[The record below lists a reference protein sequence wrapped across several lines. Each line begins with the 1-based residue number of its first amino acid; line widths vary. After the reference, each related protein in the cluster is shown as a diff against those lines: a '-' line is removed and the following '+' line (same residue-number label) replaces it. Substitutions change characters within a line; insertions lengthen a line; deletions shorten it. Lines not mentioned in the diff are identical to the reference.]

1 MMEIR
6 QQDALDILTTF
17 INGNQNIDRGKKQ
30 NKSLQKSIT

>member
-17 INGNQNIDRGKKQ
+17 INGNQNIDRE
-30 NKSLQKSIT
+30 TTE